1 MRRSRAVLFLTG
13 IVSLSLMLIGC
24 GGSSD
29 SSPPRLSAK
38 QQVDR
43 ALKDPVPESRA
54 KALVR
59 IGYEQSKAKDDYGSE
74 ETLQLAAKASAE
86 ISDPAIR
93 TSVWSMLAEAHQRIG
108 NRSEARTAVQSA
120 LTSAGEVDD
129 IESKANALARAGRAQ
144 GVAGDVDG
152 ALKTLGEAERLA
164 GELGDAYGEVLVL
177 GVAASSYHKIGKPD
191 HADRALATALQR
203 GKAIEDDLQRCQAIG
218 EVAARQHSLKLPTA
232 RDTFDLAVKTAR
244 EIGKVHAKAHALAD
258 LAQELS
264 KAGYHAQT
272 HEILE
277 EADQAA
283 NKIPE
288 PDLQRQTVEK
298 VRTLMGTL
306 PLPAE

>member
-1 MRRSRAVLFLTG
+1 MRRSSAVLFLTG
-13 IVSLSLMLIGC
+13 IVSLSLIGC
-24 GGSSD
+24 GGPSD
-29 SSPPRLSAK
+29 SSRPKLSAK
-38 QQVDR
+38 QRVDR

-59 IGYEQSKAKDDYGSE
+59 IGYEQSKAKDEYGSE
-74 ETLQLAAKASAE
+74 ETLKLAAKASAE
-86 ISDPAIR
+86 IPDPAIR
-93 TSVWSMLAEAHQRIG
+93 ASVWSMLAEAHQRIG
-108 NRSEARTAVQSA
+108 NRGEARGAVQSA
-120 LTSAGEVDD
+120 LTAAGEVDD
-129 IESKANALARAGRAQ
+129 VESKANALARTGRAQ
-144 GVAGDVDG
+144 GVTGDVDG
-152 ALKTLGEAERLA
+152 ALKTLAEAERLA

-177 GVAASSYHKIGKPD
+177 GAAASSYHKIGKPQQ
-191 HADRALATALQR
+191 ADRALATALER
-203 GKAIEDDLQRCQAIG
+203 GKTIEDDLQRCQALG
-218 EVAARQHSLKLPTA
+218 DVAARQHSLEIPTA
-232 RDTFDLAVKTAR
+232 RETFDLAVKTAR
-244 EIGKVHAKAHALAD
+244 EIDKVYAKAHAMAD
-258 LAQELS
+258 LAQKLS

>member
-1 MRRSRAVLFLTG
+1 VYFLVG
-13 IVSLSLMLIGC
+13 ILSLSLIGC

-29 SSPPRLSAK
+29 SSGSKLSAK
-38 QQVDR
+38 QRAQQ

-74 ETLQLAAKASAE
+74 ETLRLASKATAE
-86 ISDPAIR
+86 IPDPAIR
-93 TSVWSMLAEAHQRIG
+93 ASVWSMLADAHQRIG
-108 NRSEARTAVQSA
+108 NRAEARTAVQAA
-120 LTSAGEVDD
+120 LTAAEEVDN
-129 IESKANALARAGRAQ
+129 IESKANALARAGRTQALT
-144 GVAGDVDG
+144 GDSSG
-152 ALKTLGEAERLA
+152 AMKTLAEAERLA

-177 GVAASSYHKIGKPD
+177 GATAASYHKIGKPQQ
-191 HADRALATALQR
+191 ADRVLATALQR
-203 GKAIEDDLQRCQAIG
+203 GETIEDDLQRCQAIS
-218 EVAARQHSLKLPTA
+218 EVAARQHDLEIPTA
-232 RDTFDLAVKTAR
+232 RETFDLAVKTAR
-244 EIGKVHAKAHALAD
+244 EIEKDHAKAHALAD
-258 LAQELS
+258 LAEKLS
-264 KAGYHAQT
+264 KAGYHRQT

-288 PDLQRQTVEK
+288 PDLQRQTVER